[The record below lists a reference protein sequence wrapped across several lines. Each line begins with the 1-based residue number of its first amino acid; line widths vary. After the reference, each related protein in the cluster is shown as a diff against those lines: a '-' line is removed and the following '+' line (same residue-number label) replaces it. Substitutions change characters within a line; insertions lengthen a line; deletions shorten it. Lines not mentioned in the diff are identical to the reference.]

1 MKFETIKSNKKIL
14 LLTVISFAVILTIIL
29 STSLAKYK
37 VTQSIKIARGNI
49 SYSPSDLNIMS
60 VYIKED
66 GASTYTNT
74 DTIPESGYILNS
86 GESYCEVNGTNI
98 NATITYDANTKA
110 ISITPLV
117 NKGTKCYL
125 YFDVYNPPAS
135 ELILSLVG
143 NGQVFNE
150 GEAGYRYEGATV
162 DNYVEFNNE
171 TWRILAMEEGSKI
184 GLTSGEY
191 YIKLIRDNSLGDMKW
206 HTPSN
211 NTWSTSSLYS
221 TLNNA
226 YLNRTGDYASAGL
239 NSTARGQIVKANW
252 YTNGADSESYTTS
265 QFYNYERSNLNN
277 YVNNYVGLMYA
288 SDYGYASPTSV
299 CGSTKLSAYNISCY
313 SSNWLFTNYNNY
325 WTLTP
330 RSSNGYTVF
339 YVTYNGRVNFSYADE
354 GYGARPSVYLRSD
367 ISFVAGTD
375 GSSGNKFKIAN

>member
-171 TWRILAMEEGSKI
+171 TWRILAIEEGSKI

-191 YIKLIRDNSLGDMKW
+191 YIKLIREESIGKLQW
-206 HTPSN
+206 HTSSSN
-211 NTWSTSSLYS
+211 VWSTSSLYS

-226 YLNRTGDYASAGL
+226 YLNRTGDYASTGL
-239 NSTARGQIVKANW
+239 DSTARSQIVKANW
-252 YTNGADSESYTTS
+252 YTNGADNYRYTTS

-277 YVNNYVGLMYA
+277 YVNNYVGLMYP
-288 SDYGYASPTSV
+288 SDYGYASPQST
-299 CGSTKLSAYNISCY
+299 CGNTTLYTYNSSCY
-313 SSNWLFTNYNNY
+313 SSNWLYKSILE
-325 WTLTP
+325 WTITP
-330 RSSNGYTVF
+330 YSYYSLMSVYVVTGSGYLLADASTIKNGT
-339 YVTYNGRVNFSYADE
+339 
-354 GYGARPSVYLRSD
+354 RPSVYLKSD
-367 ISFVAGTD
+367 IKFASGN
-375 GSSGNKFKIAN
+375 GSSGNKFKLAS